1 MTTYNEVKNYK
12 TTEFYNISPTHY
24 FSLYD
29 MRLGK
34 HCLCFKVTDS
44 SYLNMATHEY
54 IELKSDDFDDL
65 DMVVELV
72 DAKVDWHYV
81 DEETL

>member
-1 MTTYNEVKNYK
+1 MTTYNQVKNYK

-24 FSLYD
+24 FSTLD
-29 MRLGK
+29 FRSNK

-44 SYLNMATHEY
+44 SYLNMETHEY
-54 IELKSDDFDDL
+54 IELKSDDL
-65 DMVVELV
+65 DMMVELV

-81 DEETL
+81 EA

>member
-1 MTTYNEVKNYK
+1 MRKKYK

-24 FSLYD
+24 FSIYD
-29 MRLGK
+29 MRSNK

-44 SYLNMATHEY
+44 SYLNMETHEY
-54 IELKSDDFDDL
+54 LELKSDDL
-65 DMVVELV
+65 DTIVELV

-81 DEETL
+81 EA